1 MKSFFTLVLSL
12 VVHLNLTPWMSHS
25 VEAALI
31 TYQFSGTVETMSAP
45 IYTLGGSGADGF
57 YYGLTLTGRYTF
69 DSTTPMITIPSLPP
83 PPSYATGFYNGSIK
97 SLGFSLGTYAS
108 GPQTV
113 GNNSSFV
120 SSGDFSQYMMY
131 HEVTGPTVNGVA
143 PSYFWFSVVDSIG
156 TAFSNLDLPGTEPP
170 SIGKF
175 DTHQWSFVFRDG
187 STVTGSLNSLQP
199 VPLPSTGLLF
209 VGALIGLAL
218 WRMRLSGALAS

>member
-1 MKSFFTLVLSL
+1 MAATALVRPRRGMSIFASQPIELRYSAFTPSIISLGGTARMKSFFTLVLSL

-97 SLGFSLGTYAS
+97 SLGFSLGTY
-108 GPQTV
+108 
-113 GNNSSFV
+113 
-120 SSGDFSQYMMY
+120 
-131 HEVTGPTVNGVA
+131 
-143 PSYFWFSVVDSIG
+143 
-156 TAFSNLDLPGTEPP
+156 
-170 SIGKF
+170 
-175 DTHQWSFVFRDG
+175 
-187 STVTGSLNSLQP
+187 
-199 VPLPSTGLLF
+199 
-209 VGALIGLAL
+209 
-218 WRMRLSGALAS
+218 